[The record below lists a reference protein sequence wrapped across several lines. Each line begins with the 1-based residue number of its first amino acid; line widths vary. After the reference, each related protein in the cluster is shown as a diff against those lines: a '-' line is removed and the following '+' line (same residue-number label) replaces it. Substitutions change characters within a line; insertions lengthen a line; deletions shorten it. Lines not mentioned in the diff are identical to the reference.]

1 MAPSSPPVPLPD
13 RYRDATRIA
22 AGGMA
27 TVYAAQDTLLGR
39 RVAVKLLHAHVA
51 LEDDARERF
60 AREARAAARV
70 SDHPHVATIY
80 DVGEAEELPFIVME
94 HFSGGTLGARLRN
107 GPVDRELALSWLTE
121 AASALDHAHRHGIV
135 HRDVKPGNLLLDSR
149 DRLAISDFGIARMA
163 TDASELT
170 QSGIVLGTAAY
181 LSPEQ
186 VSGAPAT
193 ASSDL
198 YSLAVVAFQLLT
210 GEKPFPAGHLAAQAL
225 AHASS
230 HPPAASSIAPELPV
244 AVDHVL
250 WRGLEK
256 DPTRRW
262 RSAGAF
268 VCALQDAVEP
278 TARTEVRRSGAA
290 AAGPAG
296 IGSAGAGAATAPLR
310 PPRRPGAEPSVPPR
324 APRRWMPAA
333 VLAAVVLIAGAAVA
347 AFALGGGSN
356 GDQVAAETTTHGQSA
371 ASRSRTT
378 TTRKKSTDAPKT
390 TATPAAT
397 TPPATAT
404 TPPATTTTP
413 PATATQTTPQTPT
426 GSPRQLQAQGHQLI
440 AAGDAAGAIPVLQAA
455 VANCPV
461 STTDPCAYAFYDLGH
476 ALRLAGRPA
485 EAIPVLLQRLQ
496 NPDQRGA
503 VAAELKAAQGAAGGA
518 SNGQQTRFQ
527 AQAQG
532 GKSRGHGGWRHG
544 ND

>member
-230 HPPAASSIAPELPV
+230 HPPAASSIAAELPV

-268 VCALQDAVEP
+268 VSALQDAVEP
-278 TARTEVRRSGAA
+278 TARTEVA
-290 AAGPAG
+290 P
-296 IGSAGAGAATAPLR
+296 APLR

-324 APRRWMPAA
+324 APRRWIPAA

-356 GDQVAAETTTHGQSA
+356 GDQVAAETTTHRQSA

-378 TTRKKSTDAPKT
+378 TTRKKATDAPKT

-404 TPPATTTTP
+404 TPPATATTP
-413 PATATQTTPQTPT
+413 PATATQTTPQTPS

-440 AAGDAAGAIPVLQAA
+440 AAGDPAGAIPVLQAA

-532 GKSRGHGGWRHG
+532 GKSRGHGGWRRG